1 MGGLTILNGVNRGN
15 HRIITFKVTVQSEG
29 SWVEL
34 ENVGVKDTPE
44 AVIGTDGRISLTEGQ
59 ERLELMFD
67 QLHQVSAVKLTVF
80 ETDRENSNGVIT
92 ELLVPCK

>member
-1 MGGLTILNGVNRGN
+1 MGL
-15 HRIITFKVTVQSEG
+15 
-29 SWVEL
+29 
-34 ENVGVKDTPE
+34 KDTPG
-44 AVIGTDGRISLTEGQ
+44 AVIGSDGRISLSEGQ

-67 QLHQVSAVKLTVF
+67 QLHQVSALKLTVF

>member
-1 MGGLTILNGVNRGN
+1 M
-15 HRIITFKVTVQSEG
+15 
-29 SWVEL
+29 
-34 ENVGVKDTPE
+34 GVKDTPG

-67 QLHQVSAVKLTVF
+67 QLHQVSVVKLTVF

>member
-1 MGGLTILNGVNRGN
+1 M
-15 HRIITFKVTVQSEG
+15 
-29 SWVEL
+29 
-34 ENVGVKDTPE
+34 GVKDTPG

-67 QLHQVSAVKLTVF
+67 QLHQVSVVKLTVF

-92 ELLVPCK
+92 ELIVPCKLGKARFPKTNILENIQTPLDQR